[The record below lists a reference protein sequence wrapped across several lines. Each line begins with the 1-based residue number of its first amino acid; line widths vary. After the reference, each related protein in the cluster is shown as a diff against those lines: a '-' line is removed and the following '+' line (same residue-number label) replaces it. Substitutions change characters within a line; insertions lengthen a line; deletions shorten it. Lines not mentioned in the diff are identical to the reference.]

1 MTTKARRQLGLVL
14 GFAAFFAALWYLW
27 YTPVVYPLKIF
38 VVLLH
43 EVSHA
48 VALWVT
54 GGTVESI
61 ALDPRQG
68 GLTTGRGGIAFVTL
82 SAGYLGSL
90 ALGTLLVL
98 AARSGRVRSD
108 LLLALIGASVLVL
121 TLLYIRGTFGII
133 YGALSGAAL
142 LAGARF
148 LSTLWASRFIMALG
162 LTSVGYAIL
171 DIKSD
176 ILDRPGIQSD
186 AAMLAELTGIP
197 TVVWG
202 VVWIALALWAAL
214 RLLRHT
220 LRRA

>member
-1 MTTKARRQLGLVL
+1 MTTRSRRQLALVL
-14 GFAAFFAALWYLW
+14 GFALFFAALWYFW
-27 YTPVVYPLKIF
+27 YTPAVYPLKIF

-43 EVSHA
+43 ELSHA

-61 ALDPRQG
+61 SLDPRQG
-68 GLTTGRGGIAFVTL
+68 GVTLGRGGIAFITL

-90 ALGTLLVL
+90 AFGALLVIG
-98 AARSGRVRSD
+98 AQSAKIRSGA
-108 LLLALIGASVLVL
+108 LLAGIGASVLVL
-121 TLLYIRGTFGII
+121 TALYIRGGFGIV
-133 YGALSGAAL
+133 YGALAGAAL
-142 LAGARF
+142 LLGAKYLPAIWAGRVV
-148 LSTLWASRFIMALG
+148 MALG

-176 ILDRPGIQSD
+176 ILDRPGLRSD

-197 TVVWG
+197 TVAWG
-202 VVWIALALWAAL
+202 VLWIGIAIWAAF
-214 RLLRHT
+214 LLFRYT

>member
-1 MTTKARRQLGLVL
+1 MATKSRRQIGLAL
-14 GFAAFFAALWYLW
+14 GFALFFAALWYFW

-43 EVSHA
+43 ELSHA

-61 ALDPRQG
+61 SLDPRQG
-68 GLTTGRGGIAFVTL
+68 GVTLGRGGIAFITL

-90 ALGTLLVL
+90 AFGALLVL
-98 AARSGRVRSD
+98 GAQSAKIRSGA
-108 LLLALIGASVLVL
+108 LLATVGASVLVL
-121 TLLYIRGTFGII
+121 TALYIRGGFGIA
-133 YGALSGAAL
+133 YGALTGAAL
-142 LAGARF
+142 LLGAKY
-148 LSTLWASRFIMALG
+148 LPAVWASRLIMALG

-176 ILDRPGIQSD
+176 IIDRPGLRSD
-186 AAMLAELTGIP
+186 AAMLQELTGVP
-197 TVVWG
+197 TLVWG
-202 VVWIALALWAAL
+202 ILWIGIAIWAAF
-214 RLLRHT
+214 LLFRHQ